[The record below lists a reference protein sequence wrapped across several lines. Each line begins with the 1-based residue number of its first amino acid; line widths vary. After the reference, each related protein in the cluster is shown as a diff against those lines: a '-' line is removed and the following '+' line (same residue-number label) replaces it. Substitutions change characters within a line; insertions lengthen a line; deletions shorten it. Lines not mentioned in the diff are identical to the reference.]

1 MLPHR
6 SRARGDPLRD
16 DHRPGRCATER
27 VPQAVP
33 LAERDRGARDSRQTS
48 YGLPR
53 VRAASDAED
62 LARVADQILEVDLRS
77 LGWPEPPKALR
88 REVRV
93 ASLSEEVQFEGQ
105 YQTHEILRPGNA
117 EG

>member
-1 MLPHR
+1 M
-6 SRARGDPLRD
+6 DPPFLLRNET
-16 DHRPGRCATER
+16 A
-27 VPQAVP
+27 
-33 LAERDRGARDSRQTS
+33 
-48 YGLPR
+48 
-53 VRAASDAED
+53 VRATRGRRRMGCHECVQSDAED

>member
-1 MLPHR
+1 MT
-6 SRARGDPLRD
+6 
-16 DHRPGRCATER
+16 CATEAVFRPDR

-117 EG
+117 GG

>member
-1 MLPHR
+1 M
-6 SRARGDPLRD
+6 
-16 DHRPGRCATER
+16 
-27 VPQAVP
+27 
-33 LAERDRGARDSRQTS
+33 
-48 YGLPR
+48 PR

-117 EG
+117 GG